1 MNAVLFVGHGSKD
14 AEGNEEIRQFVGAIA
29 KELQGPLVET
39 CFLEFEKPN
48 IRQGIDQC
56 VAKGATQIAVV
67 PITLFSAG
75 HAKIHIPAAID
86 EAKLRHPSIRFN
98 YGRPIGVHEQVLDIL
113 TSRLG
118 AAGITEA
125 TLQEQGQEL
134 EETAILVVGRGSS
147 DADANSDL
155 FKISRLFWEKLKVK
169 WVETAFI
176 GVTAPL
182 LEEGMERCLKLG
194 ARKVII
200 LPYFLFT
207 GVLIKRME
215 SMLETFEERY
225 PEHQFSL
232 ADYFGF
238 HPKLRQIL
246 IERATEALQGE
257 AKMNCDM
264 CQYRIAAMEH
274 IDHHHHD
281 HDDHHHEH
289 DHHDHDHDHDHQHHG
304 HDDHGNDH
312 DHTHEHK
319 HADGHDH
326 HDHDHDHDDH
336 HHHDHPHVHNETDHD
351 HSHDEEHDHDKQ
363 PVNNKTV
370 ASS

>member
-118 AAGITEA
+118 GAGITEA

-281 HDDHHHEH
+281 HDDHHHGHDHH
-289 DHHDHDHDHDHQHHG
+289 DHHDHDHDHHNHDHDHDDHHG
-304 HDDHGNDH
+304 HDH

-326 HDHDHDHDDH
+326 HDHDHDRDDH
-336 HHHDHPHVHNETDHD
+336 HHHD
-351 HSHDEEHDHDKQ
+351 HSHDEEHDHDRQ

>member
-1 MNAVLFVGHGSKD
+1 MDAVLFVGHGSKD

-29 KELQGPLVET
+29 KELQGPMVET

-48 IRQGIDQC
+48 IRQGIDEC

-86 EAKLRHPSIRFN
+86 EAKLRHPSIKFN
-98 YGRPIGVHEQVLDIL
+98 YGRPIGVHEQVLEIL
-113 TSRLG
+113 TSRLEG
-118 AAGITEA
+118 AGMTEETMLA
-125 TLQEQGQEL
+125 QEQEL
-134 EETAILVVGRGSS
+134 QETAILVVGRGSS

-215 SMLETFEERY
+215 GMLEIFEERY

-246 IERATEALQGE
+246 IERAQEALQGA

-274 IDHHHHD
+274 IDHHHH
-281 HDDHHHEH
+281 HDDDHEHGHDHH
-289 DHHDHDHDHDHQHHG
+289 DHHDHDHS
-304 HDDHGNDH
+304 
-312 DHTHEHK
+312 
-319 HADGHDH
+319 
-326 HDHDHDHDDH
+326 
-336 HHHDHPHVHNETDHD
+336 HD
-351 HSHDEEHDHDKQ
+351 HSHDHHDDSHAHVHAHEAHDHSHDHSHEDHGHKNDDGHEHPHDHAHDHHDDHEQPKQ
-363 PVNNKTV
+363 PASPKT
-370 ASS
+370 ASVST